1 MFWAMPG
8 FINQSLVSLFLENAD
23 YTFGKH
29 FSLKFFSDF
38 YIKGTLFLSS
48 KTFSVVII
56 IFFGY
61 LQLRKSK
68 L

>member
-29 FSLKFFSDF
+29 FSLKFF
-38 YIKGTLFLSS
+38 
-48 KTFSVVII
+48 
-56 IFFGY
+56 
-61 LQLRKSK
+61 
-68 L
+68 

>member
-1 MFWAMPG
+1 MFWAMAG

-23 YTFGKH
+23 YTFGKD
-29 FSLKFFSDF
+29 FSLKFFQDF

-56 IFFGY
+56 IFY
-61 LQLRKSK
+61 WLLAIKRK
-68 L
+68 